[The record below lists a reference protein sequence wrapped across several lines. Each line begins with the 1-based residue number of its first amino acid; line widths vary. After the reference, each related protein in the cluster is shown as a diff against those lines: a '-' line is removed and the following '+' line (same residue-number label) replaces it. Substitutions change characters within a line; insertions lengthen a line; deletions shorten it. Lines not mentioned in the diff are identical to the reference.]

1 MPLKSDNYNCVYR
14 CKVNACCVLYWNNL
28 MICETVTE
36 LFIFF
41 EMVRIF
47 PFDASQYDKNT
58 YC

>member
-14 CKVNACCVLYWNNL
+14 CVLYWNNL